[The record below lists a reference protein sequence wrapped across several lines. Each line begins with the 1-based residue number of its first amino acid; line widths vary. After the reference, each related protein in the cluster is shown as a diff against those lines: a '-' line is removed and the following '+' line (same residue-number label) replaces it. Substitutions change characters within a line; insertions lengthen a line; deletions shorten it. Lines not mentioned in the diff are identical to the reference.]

1 MMVHAERSS
10 RVNEQMLNIH
20 QKVVK
25 DVPMQI
31 SLTYTLLFFSEAEA
45 TLTNMSRAQVHI
57 CA

>member
-25 DVPMQI
+25 DVAMQI
-31 SLTYTLLFFSEAEA
+31 SLTYTLLFFREAEA
-45 TLTNMSRAQVHI
+45 TLSQI
-57 CA
+57 

>member
-20 QKVVK
+20 QK

-45 TLTNMSRAQVHI
+45 TLSQI
-57 CA
+57 